1 VEAGRLMLGAIR
13 PDSWNLPL
21 FVHVLGAMILFG
33 ATATVAIAGFA
44 ARTRREHAELLPRVE
59 LKTFLF
65 AIIPS
70 WIAMRVG
77 AGWIEGKEFPNG
89 DEPGWLGVGFAVSEG
104 GALLLI
110 ALGILAWVSI
120 RRHGIGRAAGAVPV
134 LAGIYVIAL
143 GIAWWAMSAKP
154 G

>member
-1 VEAGRLMLGAIR
+1 MLALIR

-33 ATATVAIAGFA
+33 GTATVAIAGFA
-44 ARTRREHAELLPRVE
+44 ARTRSEHAELLARVG

-77 AGWIEGKEFPNG
+77 AGWIEGKEFPSG
-89 DEPGWLGVGFAVSEG
+89 DEPGWVGVGFVVSEP

-110 ALGILAWVSI
+110 ALGILAWVSV
-120 RRHGIGRAAGAVPV
+120 RRQGVGRAAVAVPV
-134 LAGIYVIAL
+134 LAGIYLVAL
-143 GIAWWAMSAKP
+143 AVAWWAMSAKP

>member
-1 VEAGRLMLGAIR
+1 MLALIR

-33 ATATVAIAGFA
+33 GTATVAIVGFA
-44 ARTRREHAELLPRVE
+44 GRTRSAHAELLARVS
-59 LKTFLF
+59 LKTFLL
-65 AIIPS
+65 AVIPG

-77 AGWIEGKEFPNG
+77 GGWIAGKEFPK
-89 DEPGWLGVGFAVSEG
+89 DEPGWVGVGYVVSEG

-110 ALGILAWVSI
+110 SLGILGWVSV
-120 RRHGIGRAAGAVPV
+120 RRQGGGRAAVVVPV
-134 LAGIYVIAL
+134 LAGVYLVAL

>member
-1 VEAGRLMLGAIR
+1 MLAAIR

-33 ATATVAIAGFA
+33 STATVAIAGFA
-44 ARTRREHAELLPRVE
+44 ARNRREHAELLARVA

-65 AIIPS
+65 AILPS

-77 AGWIEGKEFPNG
+77 AGWIEGKEFSNG
-89 DEPGWLGVGFAVSEG
+89 DEPSWLGVGFAVSEG
-104 GALLLI
+104 GAILLI
-110 ALGILAWVSI
+110 ALGILGWVSV
-120 RRHGIGRAAGAVPV
+120 RRHGMGRAAAAVPI
-134 LAGIYVIAL
+134 LAGIYVVAL

>member
-1 VEAGRLMLGAIR
+1 MVALIR

-33 ATATVAIAGFA
+33 GTATVAIVGFA
-44 ARTRREHAELLPRVE
+44 ARRRTEHAELLARVA

-65 AIIPS
+65 AGHPQLDRDAGRRGLDRGQGIPE
-70 WIAMRVG
+70 RH
-77 AGWIEGKEFPNG
+77 
-89 DEPGWLGVGFAVSEG
+89 EPGWLEVGFTVSEG

-110 ALGILAWVSI
+110 ALGILAWVSV
-120 RRHGIGRAAGAVPV
+120 RRHGVGRAAVAVPV
-134 LAGIYVIAL
+134 LAGIYVVAL

>member
-1 VEAGRLMLGAIR
+1 
-13 PDSWNLPL
+13 
-21 FVHVLGAMILFG
+21 
-33 ATATVAIAGFA
+33 
-44 ARTRREHAELLPRVE
+44 
-59 LKTFLF
+59 
-65 AIIPS
+65 
-70 WIAMRVG
+70 MRVG

-110 ALGILAWVSI
+110 ALGILGWVSV
-120 RRHGIGRAAGAVPV
+120 RRHGIGRAAVAVPV
-134 LAGIYVIAL
+134 LAGIYVVAL

>member
-1 VEAGRLMLGAIR
+1 MVALIR

-21 FVHVLGAMILFG
+21 FVHVLGAMVLFG

-44 ARTRREHAELLPRVE
+44 ARSRSAHAELLARVA

-110 ALGILAWVSI
+110 ALGILGWVSV
-120 RRHGIGRAAGAVPV
+120 RRHGIGRAAVAVPV
-134 LAGIYVIAL
+134 LAGIYVVAL

>member
-1 VEAGRLMLGAIR
+1 MLATIR

-21 FVHVLGAMILFG
+21 FVHVLGAMVLFG

-44 ARTRREHAELLPRVE
+44 ARSRSAHAELLARVA

-77 AGWIEGKEFPNG
+77 AGWIEGKEFANG
-89 DEPGWLGVGFAVSEG
+89 GDPGWLGVGFAVSEG

-110 ALGILAWVSI
+110 ALGILGWVSV
-120 RRHGIGRAAGAVPV
+120 RRRGVGRAAVAVPV
-134 LAGIYVIAL
+134 LAGIYVVAL

>member
-1 VEAGRLMLGAIR
+1 MLALIR

-33 ATATVAIAGFA
+33 GTATVAIVGFA
-44 ARTRREHAELLPRVE
+44 GRTRSEHAELLARVS
-59 LKTFLF
+59 LKTFL
-65 AIIPS
+65 ILVVPG
-70 WIAMRVG
+70 WIAMRIG
-77 AGWIEGKEFPNG
+77 GGWIASKEFPK
-89 DEPGWLGVGFAVSEG
+89 DEPGWVGYGYVVSEG

-110 ALGILAWVSI
+110 ALGILAWISV
-120 RRHGIGRAAGAVPV
+120 RRQGVGRAAGAVPV
-134 LAGIYVIAL
+134 LAGIYVVAL

>member
-1 VEAGRLMLGAIR
+1 MIALVR

-21 FVHVLGAMILFG
+21 FLHVLGAMILFG
-33 ATATVAIAGFA
+33 GTATVAIVGFA
-44 ARTRREHAELLPRVE
+44 GRTRSEHAALLARVA

-65 AIIPS
+65 AVVPG

-77 AGWIEGKEFPNG
+77 GGWIVSKEFPKNA
-89 DEPGWLGVGFAVSEG
+89 PGWVGVGFIVSEP

-110 ALGILAWVSI
+110 ALGILAWGSV
-120 RRHGIGRAAGAVPV
+120 RRQGVGRAALAVPV
-134 LAGIYVIAL
+134 LAGIYIVAL

-154 G
+154 GA

>member
-1 VEAGRLMLGAIR
+1 MLAIIR

-33 ATATVAIAGFA
+33 GTATVAIVGFA
-44 ARTRREHAELLPRVE
+44 GRTRSAHAELLARVS

-65 AIIPS
+65 AVIPG

-77 AGWIEGKEFPNG
+77 GGWIASKEFPK
-89 DEPGWLGVGFAVSEG
+89 DEPGWVGAGYAVSEG

-110 ALGILAWVSI
+110 ALGILAWVSV
-120 RRHGIGRAAGAVPV
+120 RRQGAGRAAVAVPV
-134 LAGIYVIAL
+134 LAAIYLVAL